1 MRDITS
7 VGTDLTVQDAQTS
20 KAANVLQVQL
30 GDLEYAQDFGVD
42 IDFFIDEQFTFQNES
57 FKSYLIQ
64 RLSEHHVNVNQVL
77 ETLEQFYTK
86 FTFVVGDAESISG
99 GFIK

>member
-1 MRDITS
+1 MKDITS
-7 VGTDLTVQDAQTS
+7 ISEDLTVQIAQTS

-42 IDFFIDEQFTFQNES
+42 VEFFIDEQFQFQNES

-64 RLSEHHVNVNQVL
+64 RLSESNINVNQVV
-77 ETLEQFYTK
+77 EELEQFFLK
-86 FTFVVGDAESISG
+86 FTFVVGETDTISG